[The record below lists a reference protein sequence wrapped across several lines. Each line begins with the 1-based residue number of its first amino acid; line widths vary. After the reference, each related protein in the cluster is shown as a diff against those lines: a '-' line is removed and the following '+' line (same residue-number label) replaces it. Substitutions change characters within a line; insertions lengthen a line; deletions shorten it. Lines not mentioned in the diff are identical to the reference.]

1 MACTDVE
8 HCKIQVVG
16 CRLQIG
22 DLLTVHAEKGR
33 HKQECTV
40 KPAHEVISIKQSP
53 VLKGH
58 LFLVQSLEISYELN
72 LFQEVTYFK

>member
-16 CRLQIG
+16 CRVQIG

-33 HKQECTV
+33 QKQKCTD
-40 KPAHEVISIKQSP
+40 KPTHGVISIKQSP

-58 LFLVQSLEISYELN
+58 LFLVQSLEISYELD
-72 LFQEVTYFK
+72 LF